1 VKLSF
6 MLKAFL
12 FLLFPITV
20 LATGKPN
27 IIFVMVDDAGTGDFS
42 PYGGKFIK
50 TPVMA
55 KLAKEGMQFERAYSG
70 SAVCGPTRCVVMTGL
85 HPGHC
90 HRRANRSRNGLIP
103 LPADTPTVASML
115 KKAGYQT
122 GGFGKWGLGN
132 PETTGVPEKLG
143 FDLWYGYY
151 DQVHA
156 HNYYPEYLIRNSKR
170 EELPENKNGKKGS
183 YTHYLIEKE
192 TLKFIE
198 ENKDKPF
205 FCYAAWTPPHGDY
218 VIPHD
223 DPNYLL
229 YKDKSWSQ
237 KDKNYAGMV
246 SLLDQ
251 GVGRIVAKLKELG
264 IADNTLLIYTSDNGA
279 NASFSKTLKS
289 NGILRGV
296 KRSLYEGGIRAP
308 FVAHWPGKIAPGST
322 SDLLTTHV
330 DLMATA
336 AELSGAKVPIK
347 SDGISILPSLLGKP
361 QKKKHEFLYF
371 EIYEG
376 AFQQS
381 VRVDNWKGYRR
392 GLKDPVEVYDLSKD
406 PSEKN
411 NIAEKHPEVA
421 VKLNKILLK
430 EHGPSPHF
438 TAPDHFKRKKQGAR
452 KKAKK

>member
-1 VKLSF
+1 
-6 MLKAFL
+6 MRY
-12 FLLFPITV
+12 LLILLLLP
-20 LATGKPN
+20 LATFARKPN
-27 IIFVMVDDAGTGDFS
+27 IVFVMVDDAGTGDFS
-42 PYGGKFIK
+42 PYGGNFIK

-55 KLAKEGMQFERAYSG
+55 KLAKEGMQFTRAYSG
-70 SAVCGPTRCVVMTGL
+70 SAVCGPTRCVLMTGL

-103 LPADTPTVASML
+103 LPEKTQTVASML
-115 KKAGYQT
+115 KKEGYAT

-132 PETTGVPEKLG
+132 PGTTGVPEKLG

-156 HNYYPEYLIRNSKR
+156 HDYYPEYLVRNSKR
-170 EELPENKNGKKGS
+170 EELPANKNGKEGS
-183 YTHYLIEKE
+183 YTHYLIESE

-198 ENKDKPF
+198 DHKDEPF

-223 DPNYLL
+223 DPNYLQ
-229 YKDKSWSQ
+229 YEKKPWSQ

-251 GVGRIVAKLKELG
+251 GVGRIADKLKKLG
-264 IADNTLLIYTSDNGA
+264 IAENTLLIYTSDNGA
-279 NASFSKTLKS
+279 NASFAKTLRS

-308 FVAHWPGKIAPGST
+308 FIAHWPKTISPGT
-322 SDLLTTHV
+322 QSDLLTTHV

-336 AELSGAKVPIK
+336 AEIAETEIPIK
-347 SDGISILPSLLGKP
+347 SDGISILPTLLGKP
-361 QKKKHEFLYF
+361 QKVKHDFIYF

-376 AFQQS
+376 PFQQS
-381 VRVDNWKGYRR
+381 VRAGDWKGYRR
-392 GLKDPVEVYDLSKD
+392 GLKDPVELYDLSKD

-411 NIAEKHPEVA
+411 NIADKHPDVA
-421 VKLNKILLK
+421 RNLAGILVKQ
-430 EHGPSPHF
+430 HAPSPHF
-438 TAPDHFKRKKQGAR
+438 TAPNHFTKKARKRKR
-452 KKAKK
+452 KESGM

>member
-1 VKLSF
+1 
-6 MLKAFL
+6 MLKLACF
-12 FLLFPITV
+12 FLLTLV
-20 LATGKPN
+20 ASARKPN

-42 PYGGKFIK
+42 PYGGTFIQ
-50 TPVMA
+50 TPVMDR
-55 KLAKEGMQFERAYSG
+55 LAKEGMQFDRAYSG

-90 HRRANRSRNGLIP
+90 HRRANRSRNGIIP
-103 LPADTPTVASML
+103 LPAKTATVASML
-115 KKAGYQT
+115 KKAGYAT

-132 PETTGVPEKLG
+132 PGTSGVPEDLG

-156 HNYYPEYLIRNSKR
+156 HDYYPEYLVRNSKR
-170 EELPENKNGKKGS
+170 EELPGNTDGKKES

-198 ENKDKPF
+198 DHKDEPF

-229 YKDKSWSQ
+229 YQDKPWSQ

-251 GVGRIVAKLKELG
+251 GVGRIASKLKELG
-264 IADNTLLIYTSDNGA
+264 IAENTLLIYTSDNGA
-279 NASFSKTLKS
+279 NASFAKTLKS

-296 KRSLYEGGIRAP
+296 KRSLYEGGTRAP
-308 FVAHWPGKIAPGST
+308 FIAHWPGKIKAATRSN
-322 SDLLTTHV
+322 LLTTHV

-336 AELSGAKVPIK
+336 AELSGAKVPIAT
-347 SDGISILPSLLGKP
+347 DGISILPTLLGKP
-361 QKKKHEFLYF
+361 QETKHEFIYF

-376 AFQQS
+376 PFQQS
-381 VRVDNWKGYRR
+381 VRVENWKGYRR
-392 GLKDPVEVYDLSKD
+392 GLQDPVEIYDLSKD

-411 NIAEKHPEVA
+411 NIADQHPEIA
-421 VKLNKILLK
+421 KKLTRILLR

-438 TAPDHFKRKKQGAR
+438 TAPDHFKAKKKGKRKKPV
-452 KKAKK
+452 K